1 MSWPIKTPVT
11 WHEQVRTVSSVVSAL
26 CLLTLTV
33 AIISAGVYTVNVV
46 STFEQHPN
54 NLNAMMQNGK
64 EAIESA
70 NHFLRSSQMDPLLQ
84 DFHDLIGVMSNLAG
98 AIDELRVREVLN
110 EAENWRNMSN
120 HAMVK
125 LAKTILEL

>member
-1 MSWPIKTPVT
+1 MSWPTKAPVT

-54 NLNAMMQNGK
+54 NLNSMMQNGK

-70 NHFLRSSQMDPLLQ
+70 NHFLKSSQMDPLLR

-98 AIDELRVREVLN
+98 AIDELQVQKVLN
-110 EAENWRNMSN
+110 EAEIWRNMSN

-125 LAKTILEL
+125 LAKTVLEL

>member
-1 MSWPIKTPVT
+1 MSWPEKSSVT
-11 WHEQVRTVSSVVSAL
+11 WQEQVRTISSVISAV
-26 CLLTLTV
+26 CLLVLTV

-46 STFEQHPN
+46 SSLEEHPN
-54 NLNAMMQNGK
+54 NLAAMMQNGK

-70 NHFLRSSQMDPLLQ
+70 NHFLKSSQMDPLLR
-84 DFHDLIGVMSNLAG
+84 DFHNLIGVMSQLSDSMN
-98 AIDELRVREVLN
+98 ELHVKEVLN

-125 LAKTILEL
+125 LAKTILEM